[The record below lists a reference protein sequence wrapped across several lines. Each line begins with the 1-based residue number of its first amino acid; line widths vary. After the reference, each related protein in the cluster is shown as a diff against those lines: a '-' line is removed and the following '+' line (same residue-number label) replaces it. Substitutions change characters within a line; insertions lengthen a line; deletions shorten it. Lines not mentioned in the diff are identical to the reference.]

1 MTRKPHN
8 RRIRNAKVR
17 KDAPAVLAEASGLS
31 GSSILLLKSIEATP
45 LPATGGARKSPAGR
59 GLELGP
65 LIRLGYVRY
74 DADTRA
80 YVPTDKGCDF
90 ISRLKATGLLDE
102 K

>member
-1 MTRKPHN
+1 MNSVAQNLKRAKN
-8 RRIRNAKVR
+8 RTHLPDAVKESLGIPVNSLLLLRDMG
-17 KDAPAVLAEASGLS
+17 DAP
-31 GSSILLLKSIEATP
+31 
-45 LPATGGARKSPAGR
+45 LPRTGGPCKSPSGK
-59 GLELGP
+59 GMHLGP
-65 LIRLGYVRY
+65 LIRLGYARY

>member
-1 MTRKPHN
+1 MSPVAQNLKRAKNRKHLP
-8 RRIRNAKVR
+8 
-17 KDAPAVLAEASGLS
+17 DAVKESLGIPVKS
-31 GSSILLLKSIEATP
+31 LLLLRDMGDSP
-45 LPATGGARKSPAGR
+45 LPRTGGPCKSPAGK
-59 GLELGP
+59 GMHLGP
-65 LIRLGYVRY
+65 LIRLGYARY

>member
-8 RRIRNAKVR
+8 RKIRNAKVR
-17 KDAPAVLAEASGLS
+17 KDAPAVLQETFGIS
-31 GSSILLLKSIEATP
+31 GSALFLLRDMGDTP
-45 LPATGGARKSPAGR
+45 LPRTGGPCKSPSGK
-59 GLELGP
+59 GMHLGP
-65 LIRLGYVRY
+65 LIRLGYARY
-74 DADTRA
+74 DADARA